1 MYSILDFGN
10 MIADKGRMDTYIK
23 ALRQSVNHE
32 SIVLDIGT
40 GTGIFALLACRYGA
54 YKVYAIEPND
64 TIQVAKDLA
73 EANGYSDRIEF
84 IQDISTRVELPERPN
99 VIISDLRGRL
109 PLFRHNIP
117 SIIDARRRFL
127 APDGIM
133 IPAQDTLFAAVV
145 ESHSLFEKYNS
156 PWVNDELGINLRPV
170 VRKVMNTTWGR
181 KISDENLLTES
192 QHWVTLNYNAIE
204 VPNVSGML
212 KWIVKRDGI
221 AHGIR
226 VWFDTEV
233 APGLGFSNAPE
244 QLEHVY
250 GSEFFP
256 WLEPV
261 SLKSGD
267 GVSVSFQAVLV
278 DEDYI
283 WRWNS
288 KICEQNDPTKVKAS
302 FNQSSFDA
310 ASLSMEKLRKTEV
323 SFKPELND
331 QGLVDLQIIRLMEKR
346 FSLEE
351 IARQI
356 KEGFPKKY
364 NDMQQALIHVSEL
377 SSKYSK

>member
-10 MIADKGRMDTYIK
+10 MIADQGRMEPYIK
-23 ALRQSVNHE
+23 ALRESVNHE

-40 GTGIFALLACRYGA
+40 GTGIFALLACHYGA

-84 IQDISTRVELPERPN
+84 IQDISTRVELPERVN

-127 APDGIM
+127 AEDGVM
-133 IPAQDTLFAAVV
+133 IPAQDTLFAALV
-145 ESHSLFEKYNS
+145 ESHSLFQKHYS
-156 PWVNDELGINLRPV
+156 PWINDELGIDLKPV
-170 VRKVMNTTWGR
+170 VHKVMNTSWGR
-181 KISDENLLTES
+181 KISDEHMLTEP
-192 QHWVTLNYNAIE
+192 QPWATINYNTVE
-204 VPNVSGML
+204 VPEISGEL
-212 KWIVKRDGI
+212 KWVVQCDGT

-226 VWFDTEV
+226 VWFDAEI
-233 APGLGFSNAPE
+233 APGLGFSNAPD
-244 QLEHVY
+244 QSEHVY
-250 GSEFFP
+250 GNEFFP

-261 SLKSGD
+261 SIKSGD
-267 GVSVSFQAVLV
+267 GVSVSFQANLV

-283 WRWNS
+283 WRWKS
-288 KICEQNDPTKVKAS
+288 RVYEQNDPDKVKAS

-310 ASLSMEKLRKTEV
+310 VPLSLEKLRKTET
-323 SFKPELND
+323 SFKPILND
-331 QGLVDLQIIRLMEKR
+331 KGLVDLQIIKLMEQS

-351 IARQI
+351 VAQQIAN
-356 KEGFPKKY
+356 KFPEKY
-364 NDMQQALIHVSEL
+364 KDMQQALTYVCEL
-377 SSKYSK
+377 FVKYSK

>member
-10 MIADKGRMDTYIK
+10 MIADKGRMEPYIK
-23 ALRQSVNHE
+23 ALQKTVTQE

-40 GTGIFALLACRYGA
+40 GTGIFALLACQFGA
-54 YKVYAIEPND
+54 CKVYAIEPND

-84 IQDISTRVELPERPN
+84 IQDISTRVELPGRAN

-127 APDGIM
+127 VPDGVM
-133 IPAQDTLFAAVV
+133 IPAQDTLFAALV
-145 ESHSLFEKYNS
+145 ESRSLYKKYYS
-156 PWVNDELGINLRPV
+156 PWVDNELGIDMKPV
-170 VRKVMNTTWGR
+170 VHKVMNTTWGR
-181 KISDENLLTES
+181 KISDEHMLTEP
-192 QHWVTLNYNAIE
+192 QPWVTIDYNMIQN
-204 VPNVSGML
+204 PNVSGEL
-212 KWIVKRDGI
+212 KWVTDCDGT

-226 VWFDTEV
+226 MWFDAEV
-233 APGLGFSNAPE
+233 APGLGFSNAPD
-244 QLEHVY
+244 QSEHVY
-250 GSEFFP
+250 GNEFFP

-267 GVSVSFQAVLV
+267 GVSVSFQANLV
-278 DEDYI
+278 DDDYI

-288 KICEQNDPTKVKAS
+288 RVYEQNDPGKVKAS

-310 ASLSMEKLRKTEV
+310 APLSLEKLRKTEI

-331 QGLVDLQIIRLMEKR
+331 KGLVDLQIIKLMEQS

-351 IARQI
+351 VAQQIAN
-356 KEGFPKKY
+356 KFPQKY
-364 NDMQQALIHVSEL
+364 QDIQQALTHVGKL
-377 SSKYSK
+377 FVKYSK